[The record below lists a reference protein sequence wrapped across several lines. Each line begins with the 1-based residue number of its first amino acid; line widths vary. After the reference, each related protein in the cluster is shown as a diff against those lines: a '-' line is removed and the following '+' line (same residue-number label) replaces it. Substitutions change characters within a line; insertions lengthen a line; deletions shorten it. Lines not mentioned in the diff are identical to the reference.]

1 MLNDCPCTAIVLS
14 DAYHSA
20 SIEDSISELFR
31 EWRRKLIAIPGN
43 PDQIVTAL
51 CQTISNDGADAGGSA
66 GYKSCVF
73 SVFHHVLL

>member
-43 PDQIVTAL
+43 QDQIVTAF
-51 CQTISNDGADAGGSA
+51 CQAISSDGADAGGSA

-73 SVFHHVLL
+73 SVFHHVFL